1 MLEYKFNFNS
11 IFNNS
16 FENQNKENYLFDKAN
31 RIVGG
36 LMFANT
42 TKEQLFNLAAKT
54 GELSPGAL
62 KYVKFIKGT
71 GIAGSVFGIGVSGF
85 NIYNDLSNDRP
96 VDGWDVSDLGVGLLT
111 GLGAAIF
118 LASNPVG
125 WVIGIGA
132 GVYFTGRLIYDVTHN
147 D

>member
-1 MLEYKFNFNS
+1 M
-11 IFNNS
+11 
-16 FENQNKENYLFDKAN
+16 
-31 RIVGG
+31 
-36 LMFANT
+36 
-42 TKEQLFNLAAKT
+42 FNLAAKT

-85 NIYNDLSNDRP
+85 NIYNDLSNDRR
-96 VDGWDVSDLGVGLLT
+96 VDGWDVSDLGVGLT
-111 GLGAAIF
+111 GLGATIF